1 MALHQWTDVNL
12 TLESWQQAS
21 GFHNAEYSLEMLF
34 LSTALGIVTSSEGDF
49 ERKFSAAGR
58 YKCCCEYIHTD
69 TFDLSEMIV
78 LAET

>member
-1 MALHQWTDVNL
+1 
-12 TLESWQQAS
+12 
-21 GFHNAEYSLEMLF
+21 MLF

-49 ERKFSAAGR
+49 ERKFSVAGR
-58 YKCCCEYIHTD
+58 YECCCEYIHTD